1 MVLFP
6 FVDGGVNTYPIWIP
20 KTNQILDATDEPY
33 QIPSSKLTWQW
44 KKTISN
50 KRMTSSNMFFPL
62 LSYFTSWPDCINN
75 FPMNLATIFAP
86 RNLQEVHQSNQVHW
100 DKVKFVSTAPRNTC
114 PAPDVGDCVRS
125 VFFGRIH
132 KKPNWMNP
140 WSPGF
145 LGNKDPTNTMVY

>member
-20 KTNQILDATDEPY
+20 KTNQILGATDEPY

-44 KKTISN
+44 TNTMSN
-50 KRMTSSNMFFPL
+50 KRIHSNIFFHCYRTLPVL
-62 LSYFTSWPDCINN
+62 PDCINN
-75 FPMNLATIFAP
+75 FPMNFATIFAP

-114 PAPDVGDCVRS
+114 PAPDVPR
-125 VFFGRIH
+125 FFWQNSQR
-132 KKPNWMNP
+132 PNWMNLEKS
-140 WSPGF
+140 WF